1 MNSNDINRSKVTDNT
16 KTQETLTPENDY
28 VADVEK
34 NKNADLNNDHMYT
47 ELLKDDATE
56 GNQEVAGI
64 AISNE
69 LEHRE

>member
-1 MNSNDINRSKVTDNT
+1 
-16 KTQETLTPENDY
+16 
-28 VADVEK
+28 
-34 NKNADLNNDHMYT
+34 MYT